1 MAHEPHCEQA
11 LKFRAAWIAGVLLS
25 TGCQTMNGAGDVP
38 AVITNPDDNSRAALK
53 AALAASFGGRDV
65 AIADDALTKTSLL
78 TVEREPRRTIDSP
91 SPGGRIL
98 TEPYRF
104 RLVSNG
110 QDCVLVDL
118 RDDSRHVLADTNCAP
133 E

>member
-1 MAHEPHCEQA
+1 MNI
-11 LKFRAAWIAGVLLS
+11 RAAWIAAILLGA
-25 TGCQTMNGAGDVP
+25 GCQTMNGGGDVP
-38 AVITNPDDNSRAALK
+38 AIITNPDDNSRAALR
-53 AALAASFGGRDV
+53 AALAASFGGHDV
-65 AIADDALTKTSLL
+65 VIADDALTTTSLL
-78 TVEREPRRTIDSP
+78 TIERAPRSTMDNP

-104 RLVSNG
+104 RLVKNDE
-110 QDCVLVDL
+110 DCVLVDL